1 MAGIVKNTVRVGV
14 IVLLAG
20 GVVAAVAGP
29 AYTRAAFS
37 QARDAIRG
45 AIDQHIDDPVALREQ
60 LRSLEAQYPDRIAAV
75 RRDLG
80 ELRKETAALQRELEI
95 SERVVALADAD
106 LGHMTDLFAKA
117 EQAKANHD
125 GFVTVRVVFDN
136 RSLSLDEALAKA
148 AQVRDTRDAYANR
161 ADELKRDLGYLT
173 KQEDRLVE
181 ILTKLETEQREF
193 QAKLF
198 QLDRQIDAIARNER
212 LIGVMEER
220 EEAIAKHSRFE
231 AASLDQFQSRMADI
245 RAAQEAQL
253 ERLAMAQE
261 RTSYEEMAKQQ
272 LDARGKKDFTPRFKE
287 IEIQPQ
293 VLEIGPDT
301 DVGAEAG
308 SDSDDGPK
316 PSGKMAR
323 NVR

>member
-29 AYTRAAFS
+29 SYTRAAFN
-37 QARDAIRG
+37 QARNTIRG
-45 AIDQHIDDPVALREQ
+45 AIDKHIDNPVALREQ
-60 LRSLEAQYPDRIAAV
+60 LKSLEAQYPDRIAAV

-80 ELRKETAALQRELEI
+80 ELRQETAALERELEI

-106 LGHMTDLFAKA
+106 LGHMSDLLAKA

-136 RSLSLDEALAKA
+136 RSLSMDEALAKA

-161 ADELKRDLGYLT
+161 AEELKRDLGYLT

-181 ILTKLETEQREF
+181 ILAKLETEQREF
-193 QAKLF
+193 QAQLF

-212 LIGVMEER
+212 LIEVMEER
-220 EEAIAKHSRFE
+220 EESIAKHSRFE
-231 AASLDQFQSRMADI
+231 AASLDQFQSRMAEI

-253 ERLAMAQE
+253 ERLALAQE

-272 LDARGKKDFTPRFKE
+272 LDARGAKAFPPRFQE

-293 VLEIGPDT
+293 VLEIGPDS
-301 DVGAEAG
+301 DDEEDSGAEAG
-308 SDSDDGPK
+308 PK
-316 PSGKMAR
+316 ATGKMAR
-323 NVR
+323 NDR